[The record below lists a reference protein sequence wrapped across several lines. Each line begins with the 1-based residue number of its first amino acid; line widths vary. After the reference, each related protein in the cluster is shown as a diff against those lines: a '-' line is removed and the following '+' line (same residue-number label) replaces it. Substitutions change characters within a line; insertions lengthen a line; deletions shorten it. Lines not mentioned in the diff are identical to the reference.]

1 MQQLTDF
8 LVVCAHVPSA
18 KAHHMAKPTVWS
30 PVGDITGNGLFLE
43 GVLMHPQNWHK
54 GSMGHYEGSVCMSH
68 LLVWSIGKEATEIQ
82 LHVASLCGE
91 EAHSYHTFL

>member
-1 MQQLTDF
+1 
-8 LVVCAHVPSA
+8 
-18 KAHHMAKPTVWS
+18 
-30 PVGDITGNGLFLE
+30 
-43 GVLMHPQNWHK
+43 MHPQNWHK